1 MIPSHYLRKLSFL
14 IALVS
19 LVAIGCGE
27 SKQAEAVSTPVGETP
42 EALPDDPFL
51 VVLGTIQDA
60 GSPQIGCNAACC
72 RDLFANPDPDR
83 MRTSLGLID
92 PNSGRSYLFEATPDI
107 GNQLHLL
114 QKYSKLRSPL
124 PDGIFLT
131 HAHIGHY
138 SGLQFLGKEAINA
151 TETPVYGMP
160 RMIQFL
166 SENGPW
172 EQLVTNKNIE
182 LQPIMADSTLVLSED
197 IAVTP
202 LLVPHRDE
210 YSETVGYLI
219 SGPQRTALFI
229 PDIDKWDRWE
239 RSIVDL
245 IKEVDIAFLDATF
258 YHGEEIQI
266 RDISQ
271 IPHPFIEESM
281 ELFQDLS
288 TEDRSKINFIHFN
301 HTNPVLN
308 LNSIQHQTVLQNG
321 FSIAGLNDATSL

>member
-1 MIPSHYLRKLSFL
+1 MSNYTLIRSFL
-14 IALVS
+14 IALV
-19 LVAIGCGE
+19 LIIMNGCDQPREAE
-27 SKQAEAVSTPVGETP
+27 SVSMPVGETP
-42 EALPDDPFL
+42 QVLPDDPFI

-72 RDLFANPDPDR
+72 RDLFADPDVER

-107 GNQLHLL
+107 GSQLHLL

-151 TETPVYGMP
+151 TETRVYGMP
-160 RMIQFL
+160 RMIQYL
-166 SENGPW
+166 NNNGPW
-172 EQLVTNKNIE
+172 EQLVTNNNIQ
-182 LQPIMADSTLVLSED
+182 LQPILSDSTLILSQNLT
-197 IAVTP
+197 VTP

-210 YSETVGYLI
+210 YSETVGYMI
-219 SGPQRTALFI
+219 SGPEKTALFI

-258 YHGEEIQI
+258 YHGDEIQV

-281 ELFQDLS
+281 ELFKGLS
-288 TEDRSKINFIHFN
+288 AEDKSKVNFIHFN

-308 LNSIQHQTVLQNG
+308 LNSIQYQTVLGNG
-321 FSIAGLNDATSL
+321 FSIAQLNDVTPL